1 MKDILQDKGIVTD
14 PTDYMVNMIMRS
26 DMGKA
31 FPHIAA
37 ILVQGDSRE
46 KLMEVTNRCRC
57 PSLS

>member
-31 FPHIAA
+31 FPSIAA
-37 ILVQGDSRE
+37 SLVRKDSRE
-46 KLMEVTNRCRC
+46 KSTEVTNRCR
-57 PSLS
+57 